1 MTVSEVLC
9 GSSWS
14 DVMGERGEFVS
25 VSKHSSSLN
34 KLNSFFFF
42 RCESD
47 CYSGC
52 KSWEKAKKPIAAVKT
67 NCVCYCGHCIGKVN
81 MFTHIMENMI
91 VSQHQE
97 NYVKNFSAQLFIM
110 VLLFWYLWQFL
121 ISLAPLYFLHAYCY
135 DSSCNQCEKYP
146 IINYQIA
153 FVCF

>member
-1 MTVSEVLC
+1 
-9 GSSWS
+9 
-14 DVMGERGEFVS
+14 
-25 VSKHSSSLN
+25 
-34 KLNSFFFF
+34 
-42 RCESD
+42 
-47 CYSGC
+47 
-52 KSWEKAKKPIAAVKT
+52 
-67 NCVCYCGHCIGKVN
+67 
-81 MFTHIMENMI
+81 MENMI

-153 FVCF
+153 FVCFWWKNLWSKCAQISFFFAFTGFIPDCIPQSYWAVRAQNYTCTQGTVLRSNPFYNFANLMKGYRLYSIPISFSFLITEWRHKCENN